1 MMAWQI
7 AAVSLGSAM
16 AAQISDRNLLLP
28 PASTV
33 ELSARPGGCVWESER
48 PEVAS
53 VGAVRCEGG
62 VSYATVTTHAPPQT
76 SEIVHR
82 RPALITAVPREGEA
96 TEELLSCQVNV
107 GLIRSLRIST
117 TTKYMI
123 ANELQWLRVSA
134 EDDAGNLFSEAGVRS
149 LAFDWRFEPEGFVT
163 LIPPAQT
170 LQQLPPELAALSESE
185 ARAYYTVPVHA
196 TAAPKRDE
204 VRVRATLGAGHA
216 SAGAVTAEEVL
227 HVSPP
232 LLLSPAERVALP
244 PGAALQYALWK
255 RTEGRA
261 RAPPYAVA
269 PAQATSRG
277 HFRWA
282 AAPAGVAA
290 VAEGGMVLARQHG
303 TASLT
308 VTQSLDR
315 ATAELLVAPPH
326 SLSLELAGAAAQE
339 AAAGAAAAGAAASG
353 GEAAAEGERLLQQ
366 GQTYYIKLQMLAAPA
381 EGASDGA
388 AAAPLP
394 LLIADAAGEFVL
406 AAERSLA
413 QLRPR

>member
-1 MMAWQI
+1 MTAWQT
-7 AAVSLGSAM
+7 AALLLGSVY

-33 ELSARPGGCVWESER
+33 ELSARPGCDFIWESER

-76 SEIVHR
+76 SESVHR
-82 RPALITAVPREGEA
+82 RPALVTAVPRDGMA

-107 GLIRSLRIST
+107 ALINSLRIST

-149 LAFDWRFEPEGFVT
+149 LGFEWRFEPAGFVT

-170 LQQLPPELAALSESE
+170 LQQLPPDLAALSEPE
-185 ARAYYTVPVHA
+185 ARAYYTVPVLA

-204 VRVRATLGAGHA
+204 VRVRATLLAGHA
-216 SAGAVTAEEVL
+216 SGRAVAAEEML

-261 RAPPYAVA
+261 RAPPFAVA
-269 PAQATSRG
+269 PAEATSRG
-277 HFRWA
+277 RFRWA
-282 AAPAGVAA
+282 AAPAEVAV
-290 VAEGGMVLARQHG
+290 VAEGGMVLARQRG
-303 TASLT
+303 EASLA

-315 ATAELLVAPPH
+315 ATAELVVAPPH
-326 SLSLELAGAAAQE
+326 SLSLELVGGAAGEE
-339 AAAGAAAAGAAASG
+339 AA
-353 GEAAAEGERLLQQ
+353 GEEAEEGERLLQQ
-366 GQTYYIKLQMLAAPA
+366 GQTYYIKLQMLAAPG
-381 EGASDGA
+381 EGASGGA
-388 AAAPLP
+388 AGD
-394 LLIADAAGEFVL
+394 ADARVGRVDGGVATRVATRAPKF
-406 AAERSLA
+406 
-413 QLRPR
+413 

>member
-1 MMAWQI
+1 ME
-7 AAVSLGSAM
+7 VK
-16 AAQISDRNLLLP
+16 P
-28 PASTV
+28 VASTYAPMK
-33 ELSARPGGCVWESER
+33 SCSDGMPFAARSLPKPAKAEGK
-48 PEVAS
+48 
-53 VGAVRCEGG
+53 EGG

-82 RPALITAVPREGEA
+82 RPALITAVPSDSEA

-216 SAGAVTAEEVL
+216 SARRPSRETRFWHWTL
-227 HVSPP
+227 VSW
-232 LLLSPAERVALP
+232 SGSAHDDIR
-244 PGAALQYALWK
+244 
-255 RTEGRA
+255 
-261 RAPPYAVA
+261 
-269 PAQATSRG
+269 
-277 HFRWA
+277 
-282 AAPAGVAA
+282 
-290 VAEGGMVLARQHG
+290 HG
-303 TASLT
+303 SET
-308 VTQSLDR
+308 
-315 ATAELLVAPPH
+315 
-326 SLSLELAGAAAQE
+326 
-339 AAAGAAAAGAAASG
+339 
-353 GEAAAEGERLLQQ
+353 
-366 GQTYYIKLQMLAAPA
+366 
-381 EGASDGA
+381 
-388 AAAPLP
+388 
-394 LLIADAAGEFVL
+394 
-406 AAERSLA
+406 
-413 QLRPR
+413 